1 MRNLNFTLNGSN
13 KSKHLISGNQNSS
26 KQPRQSLY
34 RWSVSALRHHVHN
47 CCKNAGFNH
56 KSHYLKE
63 GKCGAESLSFLL
75 SWTLCLLCVKLVC
88 PPLCSKGVF
97 LGALISSSHGKPTWI
112 SRTLV
117 LRALKKKWL
126 LFHYHFLTMKKSYH
140 PLTSTFITQAE
151 VCLPHWW

>member
-1 MRNLNFTLNGSN
+1 MDQ
-13 KSKHLISGNQNSS
+13 ISPSIWYQETRILQNSQGNLFIAEVFQHS
-26 KQPRQSLY
+26 GTMYTIAARMQVLTTKVIIWR
-34 RWSVSALRHHVHN
+34 RASVGQRA
-47 CCKNAGFNH
+47 FP
-56 KSHYLKE
+56 
-63 GKCGAESLSFLL
+63 FLL

-117 LRALKKKWL
+117 LRALKNKWL